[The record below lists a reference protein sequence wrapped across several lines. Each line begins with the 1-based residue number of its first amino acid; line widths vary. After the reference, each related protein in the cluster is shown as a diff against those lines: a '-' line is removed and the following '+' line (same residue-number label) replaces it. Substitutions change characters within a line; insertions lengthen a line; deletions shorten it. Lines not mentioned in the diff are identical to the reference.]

1 MKNKTNNGLKI
12 ISFNRKASFNYFFN
26 DLIEAGV
33 VLKGSEIKSVR
44 EAGLILRR
52 SYAVEKNGKY
62 ILSIHIF
69 HYIKLRV
76 ILIIIHMLKENY
88 YYLTKKKLIN

>member
-44 EAGLILRR
+44 EGRVNIAE
-52 SYAVEKNGKY
+52 SYAVEKMGKY

-88 YYLTKKKLIN
+88 YLTKKKLIN

>member
-44 EAGLILRR
+44 EGKVNIAE
-52 SYAVEKNGKY
+52 SYGVEKDGE
-62 ILSIHIF
+62 IF
-69 HYIKLRV
+69 LVNSHTHYIKLRV
-76 ILIIIHMLKENY
+76 ILIIIHILKEN